1 MRNLSWGVPLACLLI
16 LVVLFTT
23 QQAFLNQDQVNLTR
37 NGENEDNEHLGN
49 RDKVGDS
56 LHPCLL

>member
-1 MRNLSWGVPLACLLI
+1 MRNLSWGVPLACLII

-37 NGENEDNEHLGN
+37 NGENENNEHLGN
-49 RDKVGDS
+49 RG
-56 LHPCLL
+56 